1 MTGNIVLGGGRPN
14 DEINPSTRPG
24 PRHRE
29 SPIPRLGQ
37 PQHGS
42 LRTLKI
48 RDSFC
53 PADQRNTKGTE
64 DNDEL
69 FFSKSLHKRP
79 SQ

>member
-1 MTGNIVLGGGRPN
+1 MAVVGRTTR
-14 DEINPSTRPG
+14 STRRRDPA
-24 PRHRE
+24 RVTA
-29 SPIPRLGQ
+29 SPLSLRLGQ

-69 FFSKSLHKRP
+69 FFSKSLQKRS